1 MEDITK
7 TVKYKAKD
15 SLFTFIFKD
24 ILSVKKKEI
33 EDIMMTVFSQEQAL
47 EFALKAKYRE
57 GMAQGIEH
65 GIEQGIEQGIER
77 SKSTGKIETLLQIA
91 KKMKDNN
98 MAAELIAN
106 FTGLSEAEITN
117 L

>member
-1 MEDITK
+1 
-7 TVKYKAKD
+7 
-15 SLFTFIFKD
+15 
-24 ILSVKKKEI
+24 
-33 EDIMMTVFSQEQAL
+33 MMTVFSQEQAL

-65 GIEQGIEQGIER
+65 GIEQGIQQGIER

-98 MAAELIAN
+98 MDAELIAN

-117 L
+117 LQLHKFQGNYSVLKASKINYSSKC